1 MINVLVDVK
10 IKSTFRNESNL
21 KLTSQLKK
29 GNVVVSEVQGYN
41 LICMHDIGS
50 YSSLQ
55 LVPRM
60 YGSFP
65 KESHYQLA
73 KITNY
78 SVEVMDPDL
87 QLPSLG
93 GGIQSFS
100 IRLKVR

>member
-1 MINVLVDVK
+1 
-10 IKSTFRNESNL
+10 
-21 KLTSQLKK
+21 
-29 GNVVVSEVQGYN
+29 
-41 LICMHDIGS
+41 MHDIGS